1 MYTVKKFSSPLELTK
16 FLRGTE
22 ISSGTLTS
30 AMSATATLSDTA
42 ATVVTDG
49 VAVGDVV
56 YISGSSDE
64 HTVAS
69 GITEGDGVSAG
80 GVTLS
85 STTTADDGA
94 AYRICRSKIAS
105 TDIINIS
112 FEGNSANWV
121 LIYEAD
127 PSF

>member
-22 ISSGTLTS
+22 ISSGTLTT
-30 AMSATATLSDTA
+30 AMTAATALPDTA
-42 ATVVTDG
+42 ATVATDG
-49 VAVGDVV
+49 VEVGDIV
-56 YISGSSDE
+56 YVSGDSSE
-64 HTVAS
+64 RTVAS
-69 GITEGDGVSAG
+69 AIADSV

-85 STTTADDGA
+85 GAVTADLGA
-94 AYRICRSKIAS
+94 GYRICRGKIAS

-112 FEGNSANWV
+112 FEGNSAKWV